1 MVDLVGVL
9 PLDSELY
16 RLLLPLCCFLPGP
29 STKCSP
35 DGSILS
41 MSNELFQIS
50 VSSENQYDFRCL
62 TYLNCVSAIWISL
75 TQAALSHRV
84 LQEEYRLSLVLPY
97 LYCKRD
103 TKAFFNI
110 RTVFHDINQE
120 KVNALKILP

>member
-1 MVDLVGVL
+1 
-9 PLDSELY
+9 
-16 RLLLPLCCFLPGP
+16 
-29 STKCSP
+29 
-35 DGSILS
+35 

-62 TYLNCVSAIWISL
+62 TYLDCVSAIWISL

-120 KVNALKILP
+120 KDDALKILP

>member
-1 MVDLVGVL
+1 
-9 PLDSELY
+9 
-16 RLLLPLCCFLPGP
+16 
-29 STKCSP
+29 
-35 DGSILS
+35 

-62 TYLNCVSAIWISL
+62 TYLDCVSAIWISL

-103 TKAFFNI
+103 TKHFLI
-110 RTVFHDINQE
+110 HVLEQCSM
-120 KVNALKILP
+120 K

>member
-1 MVDLVGVL
+1 
-9 PLDSELY
+9 
-16 RLLLPLCCFLPGP
+16 
-29 STKCSP
+29 
-35 DGSILS
+35 

-50 VSSENQYDFRCL
+50 VSSENQYDFHCL
-62 TYLNCVSAIWISL
+62 TYLDCVSAIWISL